1 MGEEESWPR
10 IEMAQRKTQRKNKM
24 QKQKGGSWLEEVKKV
39 HAELKK
45 KNRDASLGD
54 AMKEASKRRKSR
66 KN

>member
-1 MGEEESWPR
+1 
-10 IEMAQRKTQRKNKM
+10 MAQRKTQRKNKM
-24 QKQKGGSWLEEVKKV
+24 QKQKGGSWLEEVKQV
-39 HAELKK
+39 HSELKK